1 MSINIQSINK
11 GGLSFV
17 NDNNGVFKVQ
27 GQLNSTLS
35 ATTCR
40 LFSVKGSTLNSQ
52 VFTISSNTI
61 TLNLDNSI
69 DDLSFFQTS
78 ERTTPSISY
87 LNIYGFVTGATTGDK
102 ITLLFL
108 ESNEISA
115 GDTTATMNI
124 IDSEQLFVNVT
135 PTTRTFEAS
144 FKQERGTSAN
154 RLYTLGIAG
163 QSSNNPTNVYIV
175 AQMVFGKFNL

>member
-27 GQLNSTLS
+27 GQLNTTLS

-40 LFSVKGSTLNSQ
+40 LFSVKGSTLNAS
-52 VFTISSNTI
+52 VFTISSNAI
-61 TLNLDNSI
+61 TLNLDSSI
-69 DDLSFFQTS
+69 DDMSFFQTS
-78 ERTTPSISY
+78 ERTTPTISY

-102 ITLLFL
+102 ITLLLL
-108 ESNEISA
+108 ESDELSA
-115 GDTTATMNI
+115 GDTTATLNI
-124 IDSEQLFVNVT
+124 VDSNEILVNVT
-135 PTTRTFEAS
+135 PTTTTFQNA
-144 FKQERGTSAN
+144 FKQEVGTSAN

-163 QSSNNPTNVYIV
+163 QSSNNPTDVYIV
-175 AQMVFGKFNL
+175 AQMVFGKFNE

>member
-1 MSINIQSINK
+1 MAINIQSINK

-17 NDNNGVFKVQ
+17 NDNSGVFKVQ

-40 LFSVKGSTLNSQ
+40 LFSVKGATLNAS
-52 VFTISSNTI
+52 VFTISSNAI

-78 ERTTPSISY
+78 SRTAPSISY
-87 LNIYGFVTGATTGDK
+87 INVYGFVTGATAGDK
-102 ITLLFL
+102 ITMLLL
-108 ESNEISA
+108 ESNEVSA

-124 IDSEQLFVNVT
+124 VDSNEVPVNVT
-135 PTTRTFEAS
+135 PTTTTFQS
-144 FKQERGTSAN
+144 TLKQERGTQAN
-154 RLYTLGIAG
+154 RLYTLALAG
-163 QSSNNPTNVYIV
+163 QSSNNPTNVYVV
-175 AQMVFGKFNL
+175 AQMVFGKFNA